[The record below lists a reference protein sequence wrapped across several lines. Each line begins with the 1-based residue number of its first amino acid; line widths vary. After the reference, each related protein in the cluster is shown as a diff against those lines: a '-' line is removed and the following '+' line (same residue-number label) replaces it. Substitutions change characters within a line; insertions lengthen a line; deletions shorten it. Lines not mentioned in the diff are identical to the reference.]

1 MEKDK
6 KELIIR
12 VFIVW
17 ILLIFF
23 ILSIYTFI
31 KLNGKDNIKHK
42 IDNEIVKPVIKEEYT
57 NVSLKEIKTYDGII
71 SIDDKT
77 NEILLS
83 SNEDDIDHYIIGE
96 IGNLYNEY
104 KTIKKDTDDDNK
116 YGNYEIVNNK
126 NSSYYIN
133 TKTNTKSD
141 YYVSIKPLTY
151 YNGSEYI
158 TDYLV
163 LENEDNLLLLNIKT
177 DETIKLDDNIINL
190 YIKEDYNDY
199 VVSNNPNYIII
210 ENKDNKFGLMNTNG
224 DIVIDFKYDYL
235 SNSINKD
242 EFIFFKDNKFGII
255 NSKDEVILNNE
266 YDTIYYIDN
275 YKILSKDNKFGVIYN
290 NNLIVDYKIDNNI
303 KFKMIGNNLYII
315 NKNNSYVINSK
326 GIKKELNNEVFDLGY
341 IDEENKSDYYFYT
354 VIENND
360 KLNII
365 FYDNDFYEYYKLSIP
380 YEKIYNYNIN
390 ITPLKKYCIYKIDL
404 KYSLEGDTSK
414 DKTYYIDLFNSK
426 EISEKTAVYEYFD
439 NGYGF
444 ILDND
449 TLKIYKNDELINTFD
464 NIHDYLGNYNF
475 SSINKNKSTIYEIEF
490 KKEIK

>member
-12 VFIVW
+12 GIIVW
-17 ILLIFF
+17 VSLILF

-31 KLNGKDNIKHK
+31 KLNEKDIKHK
-42 IDNEIVKPVIKEEYT
+42 IDNEIVKPVIKEEFT
-57 NVSLKEIKTYDGII
+57 TAALKVVKTYDGII
-71 SIDDKT
+71 SVDDSK

-83 SNEDDIDHYIIGE
+83 SNEDGIDHYVIGE
-96 IGNLYNEY
+96 IGNIYNEE
-104 KTIKKDTDDDNK
+104 KSVKKENNENK
-116 YGNYEIVNNK
+116 YGDYEIIKNK
-126 NSSYYIN
+126 NNSYYLN
-133 TKTNTKSD
+133 TKTNIKSD

-151 YNGSEYI
+151 YNGIKYI

-163 LENEDNLLLLNIKT
+163 LENEDNMLLLNIGT
-177 DETIKLDDNIINL
+177 DETIKLDDRIINL
-190 YIKEDYNDY
+190 YIKEEYNDY
-199 VVSNNPNYIII
+199 VISNNPNYIII
-210 ENKDNKFGLMNTNG
+210 ENKDNKFGLMKTNG

-242 EFIFFKDNKFGII
+242 EFIFYEDNKFGII
-255 NSKDEVILNNE
+255 NSKDEVLLNNE

-275 YKILSKDNKFGVIYN
+275 YKILSKNNKFGVLYN
-290 NNLIVDYKIDNNI
+290 DNQIVDYNIDGNI
-303 KFKMIGNNLYII
+303 NFKMIGNNLYII
-315 NKNNSYVINSK
+315 NKNNSYLINSK
-326 GIKKELNNEVFDLGY
+326 GVKKELNNEVFDLGY

-380 YEKIYNYNIN
+380 YENIYNYSLN

-426 EISEKTAVYEYFD
+426 EISEKEALYEYFD
-439 NGYGF
+439 NGYGY

-449 TLKIYKNDELINTFD
+449 TLKIYKNDELINTFN

-475 SSINKNKSTIYEIEF
+475 SNINKNKSTIYEVEF